1 MKLKRAA
8 ALTLACVMTAL
19 TFSGCNAKQA
29 VMKTISNLDS
39 KPTSVQTQGT
49 SRIDFTIPYLRSD
62 PLDPYKATTDVNKDL
77 CSLLF
82 DPLYGLDE
90 NFKPKPLIAENC
102 KLNGTTLTV
111 TIKSGL
117 KFSDG
122 SPLSA
127 DDVKYSFKLAKASK
141 AYSIILNNI
150 SSVEGEGTS
159 LIFKL
164 KGQNPYEVNNL
175 IFPIIKKDSDKAE
188 NSGDSSASPPIGSGR
203 YSIMSSSNDKILSAN
218 KSRLGSFRPTYYNIG
233 LKDVSEVSSVPNLFS
248 MGEID
253 FYTDRFADGDYHSYS
268 GTGTGFEMTNFV
280 YLGINSEKS
289 IFKDSRVKR
298 ALALL
303 LNRKDLSTIS
313 FSSFA
318 RETSSPFHPAF
329 FATATATLPPV
340 DYDFNAGVKLLEE
353 AGFKS
358 DKATGTRSSSG
369 KDLKLRLVVN
379 NDNSFKIS
387 MARSIQQYF
396 AKADIQVEL
405 IELPYSQYLYRV
417 ENESF
422 DIYIGET
429 ALPCSFDLSAFFT
442 EGAGLEY
449 GIDTESAA
457 ANAYRSFEKGE
468 INMQTFLDAFA
479 DDLPFIPIAYRDGIA
494 IRSSKIKT
502 RIDTSPTD
510 CFYNI
515 NEWNAD

>member
-1 MKLKRAA
+1 MKLKRAF
-8 ALTLACVMTAL
+8 ALTLAFILTAL

-29 VMKTISNLDS
+29 VINTISNLDPKS
-39 KPTSVQTQGT
+39 TSVQTQGT

-62 PLDPYKATTDVNKDL
+62 PIDPYKATTDVNRDL

-90 NFKPKPLIAENC
+90 NFKPQPLIAENC
-102 KLNGTTLTV
+102 KLNGKSLTV
-111 TIKSGL
+111 NIKSGL

-122 SPLSA
+122 STLGA
-127 DDVKYSFKLAKASK
+127 EDVKYSFKLAKASK
-141 AYSIILNNI
+141 AYSITLNNI

-159 LIFKL
+159 LMFKL
-164 KGQNPYEVNNL
+164 KSPNPYEANNL
-175 IFPIIKKDSDKAE
+175 IFPIIKKDSDKTE
-188 NSGDSSASPPIGSGR
+188 KSGDSSASPPIGSGR
-203 YSIMSSSNDKILSAN
+203 YSIMSSSSDKILSAN
-218 KSRLGSFRPTYYNIG
+218 KSRLGGFQPTYYNIG
-233 LKDVSEVSSVPNLFS
+233 LKDVTEASSVPNLFS

-253 FYTDRFADGDYHSYS
+253 FYTNRFTDGDYHSYS
-268 GTGTGFEMTNFV
+268 GTATDFEMTNFV

-289 IFKDSRVKR
+289 VFKDSRVKR

-303 LNRKDLSTIS
+303 LNRKDLATVS

-318 RETSSPFHPAF
+318 RETSSPFHPSF
-329 FATATATLPPV
+329 FATATATLPPI

-358 DKATGTRSSSG
+358 DKGSSSG
-369 KDLKLRLVVN
+369 RELKLRLVVN
-379 NDNSFKIS
+379 NDNSFKVS

-405 IELPYSQYLYRV
+405 IELPYSKYLYRV
-417 ENESF
+417 ENENF
-422 DIYIGET
+422 DIYLGET

-449 GIDTESAA
+449 GINTESAA

-468 INMQTFLDAFA
+468 INMQSFLDAFA
-479 DDLPFIPIAYRDGIA
+479 DDLPFIPIAYRDGIV

-502 RIDTSPTD
+502 RIETSPTD

-515 NEWNAD
+515 KDWNAD